1 MSPPSSTII
10 LFFRLQATNV
20 VWNKTSIHIQ
30 LFVKRN
36 GEYFDVVIV
45 LWDCCTHWG
54 DQTVGVI
61 INCCCHR
68 LKYGAVIWVCAFVL
82 KRPIMLLCF
91 PDCELQSCVFTIVE
105 VVKGK
110 NTRGLRILSFWSKWY
125 IKRKESRIEMISE
138 TKIRVNATCFIML
151 TVLPSSFSG
160 SLPPFEN

>member
-68 LKYGAVIWVCAFVL
+68 LKYGAVIWVFIFSRS
-82 KRPIMLLCF
+82 KRTCLCLC
-91 PDCELQSCVFTIVE
+91 PLQIINFSKSIQLCSNVIQIVNYK
-105 VVKGK
+105 VVCLPLWRWS
-110 NTRGLRILSFWSKWY
+110 RG
-125 IKRKESRIEMISE
+125 
-138 TKIRVNATCFIML
+138 KIREGCVSWTKAE
-151 TVLPSSFSG
+151 VLQWYMKRWQG
-160 SLPPFEN
+160 KEKRVGLKW